1 MPKISVIIPSYN
13 HAAYISEAVHSVL
26 IQSEG
31 DLELIVVDDGSTDSS
46 LKVLERF
53 TDHRLR
59 VIAQTNQGA
68 HAAINRGLNEST
80 GEFLAI
86 LNSDDAYH
94 PRRLEKILSALQAN
108 PHLGLVGSFI
118 EIIDEHNRH
127 LGIKHGFQDSEPWP
141 LESPQRS
148 FRAGD
153 DLAAALLTENYWAT
167 TSNFVFRRSIY
178 EQVGEFRPLRYA
190 HDWDFALRVS
200 GASDL
205 LLLPEALVR
214 YRVHPRNTIR
224 ENQVAMIFEIC
235 WVLAVHLPQH
245 VSQASF
251 MDGYTLDKRIDQLL
265 NSIYTY
271 GCERV
276 LSVMLLQGLYTDP
289 DLALKLLDPQ
299 DPTRVKYLEFID
311 RQIAGKDLTQ
321 GGQDRKS
328 LASLIRRLFTQV
340 SS

>member
-1 MPKISVIIPSYN
+1 MPKVSVIIPSYN
-13 HAAYISEAVHSVL
+13 HAAYIGEAVHSVL
-26 IQSEG
+26 TQSEG
-31 DLELIVVDDGSTDSS
+31 DLDLIVVDDGSKDNS

-53 TDHRLR
+53 TDQRMR

-94 PRRLEKILSALQAN
+94 PRRLEKTLVALQAN
-108 PHLGLVGSFI
+108 PRLGLAGSYI
-118 EIIDEHNRH
+118 EIVDEHNH
-127 LGIKHGFQDSEPWP
+127 CLGIKHGFQDSEPWP

-148 FRAGD
+148 FRAGN

-167 TSNFVFRRSIY
+167 TSNYVFRRSVY
-178 EQVGEFRPLRYA
+178 EQVGEFHPLRYA

-200 GASDL
+200 RVSDL
-205 LLLPEALVR
+205 MLLPEPLVR

-245 VSQASF
+245 VSQESF
-251 MDGYTLDKRIDQLL
+251 LEGYALDTRIDQLL

-276 LSVMLLQGLYTDP
+276 LSVMLLQGLHANP
-289 DLALKLLDPQ
+289 DLALKLLNPQ
-299 DPTRVKYLEFID
+299 DPTRLKYLEFID
-311 RQIAGKDLTQ
+311 RQIAGQDLNQ
-321 GGQDRKS
+321 GGQERKS
-328 LASLIRRLFTQV
+328 LVSLIKRLFTQG